1 MRVLIADCDREFLDI
16 AKRFMTQC
24 GHEAMIAS
32 NGLECIAC
40 LRDLAPDIVVL
51 DSELQWGGSDGVCE
65 FMKEEPTLEA
75 IPIILITDEELECKT
90 DYKADFRI
98 FDRMKKPYSLTQLVG
113 RLQRSNGMSLAEMA
127 DSDEAD
133 RELLQQVKSSLHQL
147 GYRAIGTLEIQIERG
162 TAVLQG
168 RVPTFYLRQIA
179 VECVKRLTG
188 VTQII
193 DRIDVVNLPDDCGVK
208 ESSEVA
214 SVTTVVSTE
223 HRMGAPNA
231 VRAMQDKRRVRVN
244 RRQLISTAKG

>member
-1 MRVLIADCDREFLDI
+1 
-16 AKRFMTQC
+16 
-24 GHEAMIAS
+24 
-32 NGLECIAC
+32 
-40 LRDLAPDIVVL
+40 
-51 DSELQWGGSDGVCE
+51 
-65 FMKEEPTLEA
+65 
-75 IPIILITDEELECKT
+75 
-90 DYKADFRI
+90 
-98 FDRMKKPYSLTQLVG
+98 MKKPYSLTQLVG
-113 RLQRSNGMSLAEMA
+113 RLQRSNEMSLAEMS

-179 VECVKRLTG
+179 VECVKRMTG

-193 DRIDVVNLPDDCGVK
+193 DRIDVMYLPDDCGVA

-214 SVTTVVSTE
+214 SVTPVVSTQ
-223 HRMGAPNA
+223 HRLGAPNA

-244 RRQLISTAKG
+244 RRQLLSTAKG